1 MQNKTKE
8 KKILLGIGV
17 LLAICLIIGVSYAY
31 WKLTLH
37 QLGRNEVTSGC
48 LELILS
54 KEGDA
59 INFEKAYP
67 ITDEEGKETT
77 PYSFTVENTC
87 DMFASYIIT
96 LEVTKESTLDSSYIA
111 SMLNTNAIQTLD
123 ELETT
128 EVSDDSQYKE
138 AYVLGR
144 GSLGNGDSE
153 DYTLRLWMDEETPP
167 TPDTMNKIFKAKV
180 VITYTK
186 STYSPIDYG
195 FTTLHDAILANEY
208 QVTELQ
214 TAIDKINSKQAPD
227 FTKTAPI
234 IDWQENSTTISGT
247 LSYVM
252 PDPADVGSGKDYA
265 SNLTST
271 NVYVGVA
278 TSYTFNSEEGRY
290 YLEDMIYQDPS
301 TIDFSSGEYYVC
313 SAGTNVTTAN
323 RLSPYNNTNCAT
335 MYKVSEYTSGES
347 ANITSSDGTSY
358 PATRYSFT
366 RSRTYNQTELESDKS
381 DKGLYAMND
390 ADGTSYYYRGSVRNN
405 YVQFAGFYWRII
417 RINGDGSIR
426 LLYAG
431 TTKDATG
438 TNAQI
443 GTRQFNSQRNLPLY
457 VGYMYG
463 NTSGT
468 TSDEV
473 NANTNDSTIKSYL
486 DSWYSTNLSEYAN
499 YIADSGFCNDRTLST
514 RSNNGN
520 GVQTNVT
527 TYYAAYG
534 RYYTNYNPSLVC
546 PNAKND
552 LFTVSETD
560 GNQALT
566 YPIGL
571 ITIDELM
578 LAGARNEYVN
588 KLYYPFSEY
597 TYWTMSPHSFHS
609 SNTAAYEFILGSDG
623 LALSDWVANTNGVR
637 PVINL
642 RSDVQISGGIGTQ
655 NEPFVLSGN

>member
-1 MQNKTKE
+1 MKKKTMLM
-8 KKILLGIGV
+8 IGSLIGV
-17 LLAICLIIGVSYAY
+17 ICIIGVSYAY
-31 WKLTLH
+31 WRLTLS
-37 QLGRNEVTSGC
+37 QTGINRIASTC
-48 LELILS
+48 LSLS
-54 KEGDA
+54 LTKEENA
-59 INFEKAYP
+59 INLVNAYP
-67 ITDEEGKETT
+67 LLDEEGRQTV

-87 DMFASYIIT
+87 DLFASYTIT
-96 LEVTKESTLDSSYIA
+96 LEITKESTLNSNYIA

-123 ELETT
+123 ELETIA
-128 EVSDDSQYKE
+128 VSDSSLYKE
-138 AYVLGR
+138 AYILGT
-144 GSLGNGDSE
+144 GSLGTGDSE
-153 DYTLRLWMDEETPP
+153 DYALRIWLDEDVTVE
-167 TPDTMNKIFKAKV
+167 DDAMNKLFQAKII
-180 VITYTK
+180 ITATP

-214 TAIDKINSKQAPD
+214 TAIDKINSKQEPD
-227 FTKTAPI
+227 FTQTAPI
-234 IDWQENSTTISGT
+234 IEWQENNATSSGT
-247 LSYVM
+247 LSYTM
-252 PDPADVGSGKDYA
+252 PRVEDVGSEEDWA
-265 SNLTST
+265 SNLTET
-271 NVYVGVA
+271 NVYVGFA
-278 TSYTFNSEEGRY
+278 TSYTFNESEGRY
-290 YLEDMIYQDPS
+290 YLSNFVYKDPTS
-301 TIDFSSGEYYVC
+301 INFLEGSYYTC
-313 SAGTNVTTAN
+313 GSGTNINSSSQLV
-323 RLSPYNNTNCAT
+323 PYSTDNCTT
-335 MYKVSEYTSGES
+335 MYQISGYTSSVS
-347 ANITSSDGTSY
+347 ATVSGSDGTSY

-390 ADGTSYYYRGSVRNN
+390 ADGTSYYYRGSVKNN

-438 TNAQI
+438 EEAQI
-443 GTRQFNSQRNLPLY
+443 GTSQFNSQRNLPLY

-463 NTSGT
+463 NSAG
-468 TSDEV
+468 SSLAEV
-473 NANTNDSTIKSYL
+473 NANTNNSTIKSYL
-486 DSWYSTNLSEYAN
+486 DSWYSTNLSEYAS

-520 GVQTNVT
+520 GIQTDKT
-527 TYYAAYG
+527 TYYAAYD
-534 RYYTNYNPSLVC
+534 RYYTNYSPSLIC
-546 PNAKND
+546 SNAKND

-578 LAGARNEYVN
+578 LAGARNGYVN
-588 KLYYPFSEY
+588 KLYYPFSGY
-597 TYWTMSPHSFHS
+597 TYWTVSPNYFNSDY
-609 SNTAAYEFILGSDG
+609 TAAYEFLLGSDG
-623 LALSDWVANTNGVR
+623 LAGDSWVASTIGVR

-655 NEPFVLSGN
+655 NNPFVIKTA

>member
-1 MQNKTKE
+1 MKRKNLLIVLGILIGICVLIGGSYAIWRLTVSQTGQNRILVSCLNLTLTKE
-8 KKILLGIGV
+8 ENVI
-17 LLAICLIIGVSYAY
+17 
-31 WKLTLH
+31 
-37 QLGRNEVTSGC
+37 N
-48 LELILS
+48 LE
-54 KEGDA
+54 
-59 INFEKAYP
+59 NAYP
-67 ITDEEGKETT
+67 IYDEEGRTLT
-77 PYSFTVENTC
+77 PYSFTITNTC
-87 DMFASYIIT
+87 DIFASFVVQLEMTSHSTLPTQYIRAMVNNEEI
-96 LEVTKESTLDSSYIA
+96 LNLNEYEESTEYVDS
-111 SMLNTNAIQTLD
+111 D
-123 ELETT
+123 TT
-128 EVSDDSQYKE
+128 E
-138 AYVLGR
+138 ARILARGALGE
-144 GSLGNGDSE
+144 GDSE
-153 DYTLRLWMDEETPP
+153 DYTLRLWIDSDVDQFT
-167 TPDTMNKIFKAKV
+167 TDAIGKTLSAKIT
-180 VITYTK
+180 ITAAP
-186 STYSPIDYG
+186 STYSPVENGI
-195 FTTLHDAILANEY
+195 TTLHDAILANEY

-234 IDWQENSTTISGT
+234 IEWQENNATSSGT
-247 LSYVM
+247 LSYIM
-252 PDPADVGSGKDYA
+252 PRVEDVGSGKDYA

-313 SAGTNVTTAN
+313 SAGTNVTSAN
-323 RLSPYNNTNCAT
+323 RLSPYNNTNCTT
-335 MYKVSEYTSGES
+335 MYKISGYTGSASVTVSG
-347 ANITSSDGTSY
+347 SDGTSY

-431 TTKDATG
+431 TTKDAAG

-463 NTSGT
+463 NSAGSSLT
-468 TSDEV
+468 EV

-534 RYYTNYNPSLVC
+534 RYYTNYNPTLTC
-546 PNAKND
+546 PDASND

-578 LAGARNEYVN
+578 LAGARNGYVN
-588 KLYYPFSEY
+588 KLYYPFSGY
-597 TYWTMSPHSFHS
+597 RYWTMSPGYFNSDY
-609 SNTAAYEFILGSDG
+609 TAAIEFYLSSDG
-623 LALSDWVANTNGVR
+623 IAFNNWVTYTFGVR

-655 NEPFVLSGN
+655 NEPFVVKTS